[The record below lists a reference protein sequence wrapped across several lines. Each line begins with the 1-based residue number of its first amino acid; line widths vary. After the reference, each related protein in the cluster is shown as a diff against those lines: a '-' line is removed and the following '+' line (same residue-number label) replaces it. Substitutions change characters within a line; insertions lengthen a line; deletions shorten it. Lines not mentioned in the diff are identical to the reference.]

1 MREDR
6 KSRGDVMRMQF
17 ASLYELIDMD
27 GHGVFVWT
35 AVSVSL
41 LIFLILVLLP
51 ILSHSRIL
59 RNIELAMETEA
70 RSLRNADVKK

>member
-1 MREDR
+1 
-6 KSRGDVMRMQF
+6 MRMQF
-17 ASLYELIDMD
+17 SSLYELIDMD

-59 RNIELAMETEA
+59 RNIELGMKTES
-70 RSLRNADVKK
+70 RSLRNAEVKK

>member
-1 MREDR
+1 MI
-6 KSRGDVMRMQF
+6 MQF
-17 ASLYELIDMD
+17 SSLYELIDMD

>member
-1 MREDR
+1 
-6 KSRGDVMRMQF
+6 MRMQF
-17 ASLYELIDMD
+17 SSLYEFIDMD

-59 RNIELAMETEA
+59 RNIELGMKTES
-70 RSLRNADVKK
+70 RSLRNAEVKK